1 MNNRVNESPAAALD
15 PVVLDLAR
23 GPHAA
28 EPGARVSALE
38 VLAHQVGGAVRVALA
53 LLGMRKHL

>member
-1 MNNRVNESPAAALD
+1 MNNRVNELPAAALD
-15 PVVLDLAR
+15 AVVLDLAR

-38 VLAHQVGGAVRVALA
+38 VLAHQVGGAVRVAFA
-53 LLGMRKHL
+53 LL